1 MDNGTFDD
9 PGDLGFFDEKNP
21 VIDDEAED
29 NGLSSW
35 VDDVEVVTNED
46 GSGSFKGKLIG
57 MGF

>member
-1 MDNGTFDD
+1 MDGIFDD
-9 PGDLGFFDEKNP
+9 PGDLGFFNQEEAELH
-21 VIDDEAED
+21 DEAED

-46 GSGSFKGKLIG
+46 GSGSFRGKLIG